1 MMSKI
6 KICDIAEQIR
16 GVSYKPSDIY
26 DTLNNNS
33 VILLRANNIFDG
45 KINFDDVVYVDKS
58 KVSEKQYLKKGDI
71 LICASSG
78 SKQLVGKAASVT
90 FDAECTFGAF
100 CKVVR
105 PIGNIADYL
114 GVYFQSNAY
123 RRKIFELAIGANI
136 NNIKNEHIDSL
147 EIPAYNG
154 ILTDSFVDKIFK
166 TQTIIEKRKQQLQQ
180 LDELVKAR
188 FVELFYS
195 SNEVVRL
202 DSLIKPYRA
211 VKCGQNTYPVLS
223 ITMHNGLVLQSERFK
238 KEIASGDKS
247 QYKVVPRNKL
257 VVAFPIDEGLLSAQ
271 TIVDVGIV
279 SPAYSLYDI
288 DENKIYPEVLEY
300 ILRSDLSIQYYKSK
314 LRGTTLRRRMI
325 PKSDFDSMPINLPSI
340 DRQKQFLNEIKEIDK
355 SKFVVQK
362 ALDEAQTLFDS
373 LMQEYFG

>member
-1 MMSKI
+1 MKKSFDEVFADKTKYCTKI
-6 KICDIAEQIR
+6 KTSDYFEQGEYAIIDQGQNQIAGYTSLQDGVFNDVPAIVFGDHTRIIKYIDEPFFIGADGVKVLRSKLSKSNYKYLYYALKNADIPNTGYNRHFKWLKE
-16 GVSYKPSDIY
+16 V
-26 DTLNNNS
+26 
-33 VILLRANNIFDG
+33 
-45 KINFDDVVYVDKS
+45 KINYPS
-58 KVSEKQYLKKGDI
+58 SEKQNEIVKI
-71 LICASSG
+71 LDEIVS
-78 SKQLVGKAASVT
+78 
-90 FDAECTFGAF
+90 
-100 CKVVR
+100 
-105 PIGNIADYL
+105 I
-114 GVYFQSNAY
+114 
-123 RRKIFELAIGANI
+123 
-136 NNIKNEHIDSL
+136 IDC
-147 EIPAYNG
+147 
-154 ILTDSFVDKIFK
+154 
-166 TQTIIEKRKQQLQQ
+166 RKQQLQQ

-211 VKCGQNTYPVLS
+211 DKCRQNTYPVLS

-288 DENKIYPEVLEY
+288 DENKIYPEVLEC

-314 LRGTTLRRRMI
+314 MRGTTLRRRMI

-340 DRQKQFLNEIKEIDK
+340 ERQKQYLNEIKEIDK

-362 ALDEAQTLFDS
+362 ALDEAQTLIDS